1 MFHVKDLSDFKNDL
15 KELHID
21 LSEQAIQQ
29 FLDYYDLLVEWNSF
43 MNLTAITDFND
54 VLKKHFID
62 SLSFVKANNYI
73 KKHSQYDFLYQKIS
87 IIDIGTG
94 AGFPGIPLKIAFPN
108 LKVTLLDSLNKRV
121 QFLNTVIDKLGLTD
135 IVAAHG
141 RAEDFARNKDYR
153 EKYDIAVSRAVANMS
168 TLSEYCI
175 PFVKQSGFFIPF
187 KSEKLPEELSN
198 AQHALD
204 VLGCQLID
212 QVEFDLPNSDLH
224 RNLVIIQKE
233 KNTPSKYPRKAGV
246 PSKSPL

>member
-1 MFHVKDLSDFKNDL
+1 MNFKEMQSLLLEKGIKVTDEMIL
-15 KELHID
+15 KFQKYL
-21 LSEQAIQQ
+21 
-29 FLDYYDLLVEWNSF
+29 DLLMEWNQKI
-43 MNLTAITDFND
+43 NLTA
-54 VLKKHFID
+54 LKTEEEIIEKHFYD
-62 SLSFVKANNYI
+62 SLLMAEEI
-73 KKHSQYDFLYQKIS
+73 KFDDQSLLDV
-87 IIDIGTG
+87 GTG

-135 IVAAHG
+135 IVAVHG

-153 EKYDIAVSRAVANMS
+153 EQYDVAVSRAVANMS

-175 PFVKQSGFFIPF
+175 PFVKKSGFFIPF